1 MKTCK
6 IVYNTSFTKDSTKII
21 VRTFLKLSLRWF
33 LCRALL
39 IPDVF
44 SSVMWFFPLET
55 YHFRLVSFSC
65 EIIVKEYRNVRT
77 VIWRVI
83 RITGLWAYVVFA
95 WNGRFLIFY
104 SMRTRSINSALLP
117 PILRPFSFRYIFSRL
132 LVSAFTSFTCFIHH
146 TLNLYCY

>member
-1 MKTCK
+1 M
-6 IVYNTSFTKDSTKII
+6 
-21 VRTFLKLSLRWF
+21 KLSLRWF

-39 IPDVF
+39 IPDVSERRTPWCIF
-44 SSVMWFFPLET
+44 LCYVVFPLET

-65 EIIVKEYRNVRT
+65 EIIVKEYRNVTT